1 MGFWGLAYGKTMVF
15 TMGKWENHRKSIWAP
30 AACGV
35 PRQRNVA
42 KADCWPHGV
51 QGEAYTSVSG
61 MKDESS
67 VDSCW
72 DTDT

>member
-1 MGFWGLAYGKTMVF
+1 MGNTF
-15 TMGKWENHRKSIWAP
+15 TSLKSIWAP

-42 KADCWPHGV
+42 KADCWPHGT

-61 MKDESS
+61 MKDESF
-67 VDSCW
+67 VDVGTLIH
-72 DTDT
+72 DE